1 MTQGFIYGSSSA
13 VAGGADTDIQYNNSG
28 ILDGDS
34 SFTTDGSGNVTAVS
48 VAFSDNTAGILG
60 TTTNDDA
67 GSGYVGEIIE
77 STVLVGS
84 AVAMVSNTAKTITSI
99 SLTAGDWD
107 VWGNV
112 CLNPAGG
119 TVIQAIEAAINTTT
133 DASPTPP
140 NGGAVSNISGLS
152 TTSTISIASG
162 VMRLS
167 LSGTTTVYLIGQSAF
182 TVSTMT
188 GFGYIGA
195 RRVR

>member
-1 MTQGFIYGSSSA
+1 MTQGFVYGSSSA

-67 GSGYVGEIIE
+67 GAGYVGEIIE
-77 STVLVGS
+77 STVLVGG
-84 AVAMVSNTAKTITSI
+84 AVAMVTGTAKTITSI

-119 TVIQAIEAAINTTT
+119 SIMQAIAASINTTT
-133 DASPTPP
+133 DAVPTAP
-140 NGGAVSNISGLS
+140 NGGATSNISGIS
-152 TTSTISIASG
+152 TTSGIQLPSG
-162 VMRLS
+162 VKRLS
-167 LSGTTTVYLIGQSAF
+167 LSGTTTVYLIGQTAF